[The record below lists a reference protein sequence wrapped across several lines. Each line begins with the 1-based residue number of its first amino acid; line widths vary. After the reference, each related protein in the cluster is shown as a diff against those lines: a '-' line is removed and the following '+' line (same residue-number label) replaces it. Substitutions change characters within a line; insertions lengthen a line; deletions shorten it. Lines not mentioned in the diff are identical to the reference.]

1 MKKII
6 ISKRFLC
13 LGIVSLSI
21 GCTNLDEQIL
31 DGLLMII
38 QQSLIDVTGTLQS
51 AIEGLRDFNGQGG
64 VYAMEMSTDAMVGP
78 TRGGDWDDAGVW
90 RQLHTHT
97 WAPDHPEVRNAWN
110 SLLSNAYKCNL
121 VIENGGSAA
130 KLRKL
135 DF

>member
-1 MKKII
+1 
-6 ISKRFLC
+6 
-13 LGIVSLSI
+13 
-21 GCTNLDEQIL
+21 
-31 DGLLMII
+31 MII

-64 VYAMEMSTDAMVGP
+64 VYAMKCLLTQWLVQLV
-78 TRGGDWDDAGVW
+78 GDWDDAGVW

-135 DF
+135 GFESMVLL